1 MYITIKKQK
10 QGELIV
16 NQANWIGFCDNWN
29 LLVPEMKF
37 LVHKVQ
43 AKRSLQTSFLALN
56 RHAASAGCREE
67 GRSTYV
73 ATVRLKDP
81 PENQNPPSA
90 GLDFGNVTPREAS
103 PQRPQTPRAAMLSH
117 KQPSSI
123 SLLLPCFTSART
135 FQWLRQSS
143 SCRFS
148 EAAPCSLRNIRS
160 RCLLVPGTRDS
171 PPSGSR
177 TRSRAEELP
186 RPCPGPLGRWRSR
199 GCQTPARWSLRRC

>member
-56 RHAASAGCREE
+56 CHAASAGCREE

-81 PENQNPPSA
+81 PENQNPPRLAWTLATWHREKLLPNVRKLHAQQCFHTNNHLPFLSCFRVLPQPGHFSDSA
-90 GLDFGNVTPREAS
+90 RVH
-103 PQRPQTPRAAMLSH
+103 RAASRRR
-117 KQPSSI
+117 
-123 SLLLPCFTSART
+123 LPA
-135 FQWLRQSS
+135 
-143 SCRFS
+143 
-148 EAAPCSLRNIRS
+148 
-160 RCLLVPGTRDS
+160 
-171 PPSGSR
+171 PSGIS
-177 TRSRAEELP
+177 A
-186 RPCPGPLGRWRSR
+186 PGV
-199 GCQTPARWSLRRC
+199 C